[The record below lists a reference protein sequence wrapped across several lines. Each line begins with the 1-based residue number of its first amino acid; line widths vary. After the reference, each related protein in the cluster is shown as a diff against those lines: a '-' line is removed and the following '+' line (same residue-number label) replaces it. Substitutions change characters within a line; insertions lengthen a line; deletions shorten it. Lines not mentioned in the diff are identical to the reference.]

1 MSMHRTKCAI
11 VAAAMAT
18 MSWSAAEAQDDRS
31 VVCESTRAAD
41 MLLGRVLGRV
51 TGSAAGYVEEVQD
64 ILADVRAS
72 ELCTE
77 WSSGETP
84 TQADRASARRAQPSR
99 GPFRL
104 IVPWMLPA
112 DHGQTGGL
120 HLVNLAATSSTAVT
134 VRGFDGEGAKGE
146 EDVTIELA
154 NSGSTVLSS
163 QTLESGD
170 HHKIVSGRLGDG
182 KGRWQ
187 LRLQSPAPFAASAY
201 TRGSDATWHLL
212 SEGIRPE
219 EHGVTD
225 NDWPG
230 TNSE

>member
-1 MSMHRTKCAI
+1 MMKQQTKYAI
-11 VAAAMAT
+11 VVAAVAAV
-18 MSWSAAEAQDDRS
+18 SWSAAEAQDDR
-31 VVCESTRAAD
+31 VLCENAREAD

-51 TGSAAGYVEEVQD
+51 TGNVVGYVEDVQEV
-64 ILADVRAS
+64 LADVRAS
-72 ELCTE
+72 SLCSE
-77 WSSGETP
+77 WSS
-84 TQADRASARRAQPSR
+84 ADVHVTAQPEQQPDP

-120 HLVNLAATSSTAVT
+120 HIVNLAATSSTAVI
-134 VRGFDGEGAKGE
+134 VRGFDREGAKGE

-154 NSGSTVLSS
+154 KFGSAVVSS
-163 QTLESGD
+163 QRLESGEHD
-170 HHKIVSGRLGDG
+170 QIVSGRLGDG
-182 KGRWQ
+182 TGRWQ

>member
-1 MSMHRTKCAI
+1 MVKHRTKCAI
-11 VAAAMAT
+11 VMAAMAA
-18 MSWSAAEAQDDRS
+18 MSWPAAEAQDDRS
-31 VVCESTRAAD
+31 VCESTRAAD

-64 ILADVRAS
+64 ILADIRTS

-77 WSSGETP
+77 WPIGETP
-84 TQADRASARRAQPSR
+84 AFAGGAFAQSAQPAR

-120 HLVNLAATSSTAVT
+120 HIVNLAATSSTAVI
-134 VRGFDGEGAKGE
+134 VRGFDGEGVRGE
-146 EDVTIELA
+146 EDVTIELV
-154 NSGSTVLSS
+154 NSGSAIMSS

-170 HHKIVSGRLGDG
+170 HGKIVSGRLGDG

-187 LRLQSPAPFAASAY
+187 LRLQSPTPFAAGAY

-212 SEGIRPE
+212 SKGIRPE

-225 NDWPG
+225 NNWPG

>member
-1 MSMHRTKCAI
+1 MKQRTKYVI
-11 VAAAMAT
+11 VAATMAA
-18 MSWSAAEAQDDRS
+18 MSWPAAEAQGDRS
-31 VVCESTRAAD
+31 VCESTRAAD

-51 TGSAAGYVEEVQD
+51 TGSAAGYVEQVQD
-64 ILADVRAS
+64 ILADMRAS
-72 ELCTE
+72 SLCME
-77 WSSGETP
+77 WSNGEAP
-84 TQADRASARRAQPSR
+84 SATQARASARPAQSVR

-120 HLVNLAATSSTAVT
+120 HLVNLAATSSTAVI

-146 EDVTIELA
+146 EDVTIELV
-154 NSGSTVLSS
+154 NSGSAVLSS

-170 HHKIVSGRLGDG
+170 HHQIVSGRLGDG

-187 LRLQSPAPFAASAY
+187 LRLQSPSPFAAGAY

-212 SEGIRPE
+212 SKGVRPE
-219 EHGVTD
+219 EHGVVDT
-225 NDWPG
+225 DWPG